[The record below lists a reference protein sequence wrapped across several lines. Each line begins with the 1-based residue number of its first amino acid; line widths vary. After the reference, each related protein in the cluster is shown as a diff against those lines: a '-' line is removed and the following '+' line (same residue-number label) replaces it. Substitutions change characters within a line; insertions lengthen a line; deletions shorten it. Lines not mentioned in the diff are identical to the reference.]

1 MVVGVS
7 GAMNTEVDGR
17 LSRHLRGALCF
28 VLCFEAGCISN
39 EPLSCLLNAL
49 YVNVNMGGVT

>member
-17 LSRHLRGALCF
+17 LSRHLRGA
-28 VLCFEAGCISN
+28 LCFEAGCISN

>member
-1 MVVGVS
+1 MGVS